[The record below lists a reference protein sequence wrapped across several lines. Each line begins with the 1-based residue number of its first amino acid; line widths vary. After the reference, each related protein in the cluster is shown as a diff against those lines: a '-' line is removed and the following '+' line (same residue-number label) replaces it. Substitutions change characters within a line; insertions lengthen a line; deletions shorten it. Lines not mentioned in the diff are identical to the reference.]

1 MSTMSEQQQ
10 HFRQFSTR
18 LPGQP
23 ASLAGRLLG
32 FVGAIVVAILAFMFS
47 LAALAVVAVGG
58 ALLGGWLWWKTRAVR
73 RQMREQMAT
82 QAAQRPDGG
91 YIIEGEVIG
100 RDEQPAPGGR
110 RLD

>member
-1 MSTMSEQQQ
+1 MSEEQQR
-10 HFRQFSTR
+10 FRQFSTG

-32 FVGAIVVAILAFMFS
+32 FVGAIIVAILAFMFS

-73 RQMREQMAT
+73 KQVREQMAR
-82 QAAQRPDGG
+82 QADLRPGGG
-91 YIIEGEVIG
+91 YIIEGEVIRRG
-100 RDEQPAPGGR
+100 EQPAPGGR
-110 RLD
+110 LLD

>member
-1 MSTMSEQQQ
+1 MSEE
-10 HFRQFSTR
+10 HLRFRQFSTG

-32 FVGAIVVAILAFMFS
+32 FVGAIIVAILAFMFS

-73 RQMREQMAT
+73 KQMREQMQRQAT
-82 QAAQRPDGG
+82 QRPDGG
-91 YIIEGEVIG
+91 YIIEGEVI
-100 RDEQPAPGGR
+100 RRSEQPATSGR
-110 RLD
+110 QLD